1 MKTLRRDNYDT
12 WKTLRRIV
20 AQLRPYRGSI
30 ILMAASMVVGVLLTL
45 PLPLIVQLLIDRVL
59 RNHEVHLLNWLL
71 MALVALLVV
80 KGAIGWFQSYLYTV
94 VGYRAT
100 ADLSKRGFN
109 HVLHFPLGFFTHAR
123 MGIIQS
129 KLTVDANN
137 MRDVMASAIPN
148 IFTDLLTVIV
158 IFVILLNYSVLLT
171 LCSVVTVP
179 IMFVL
184 LRRANVYV
192 TSYTDA
198 VQRSWANVMDRLQEL
213 LSGVRLIKSFVQ
225 EDQAT
230 SWFTAS
236 IDENVRANIRLQN
249 LRAYTS
255 QLIGLVS
262 MVGPI
267 VVLWYGGVLVINDKL
282 SVGQFVAYYS
292 FLGMLLPP
300 IGRLAH
306 LSVSVQIAVVS
317 ANRLFELLD
326 LQAETLNSGESA
338 GHISGTVK
346 FERVSFAYSN
356 GDKEG
361 KAFRLEDVNFEIV
374 PGQVLAI
381 MGQSGAGKTTLIN
394 LLHRFYVPDAG
405 KILIDGIDINKHGL
419 GQLRRAIG
427 CVSQEDF
434 IFNTTLLDNIRFGNP
449 DASFEEI
456 LEAAKA
462 AGIDEFIDT
471 LPDGYETLVGDKGM
485 RLSGGQRQRISIA
498 RAILKDPRILIL
510 DEATS
515 ALDSETESIIHRA
528 LTLLSADRT
537 VILISH
543 RLSSVMHADQI
554 LVLDDGKVAEVGGY
568 DNLLARKGRL
578 YELCRKQFL
587 AANF

>member
-1 MKTLRRDNYDT
+1 
-12 WKTLRRIV
+12 
-20 AQLRPYRGSI
+20 
-30 ILMAASMVVGVLLTL
+30 MVVGVLLTL
-45 PLPLIVQLLIDRVL
+45 PLPLIIQLLIDRVL
-59 RNHEVHLLNWLL
+59 RNHEVYLLNWLL
-71 MALVALLVV
+71 IALVALLVT

-94 VGYRAT
+94 VGYQAT

-123 MGIIQS
+123 MGIVQS

-148 IFTDLLTVIV
+148 ILTDLLTVMV
-158 IFVILLNYSVLLT
+158 ISVILLNYSVLLT

-179 IMFVL
+179 IMFIL
-184 LRRANVYV
+184 LRRVNVYV

-225 EDQAT
+225 EEQAT
-230 SWFTAS
+230 NWFTTS

-267 VVLWYGGVLVINDKL
+267 VVLWYGGMLVINDKL

-306 LSVSVQIAVVS
+306 LSVAVQIAVVS
-317 ANRLFELLD
+317 ANRIFELLD
-326 LQAETLNSGESA
+326 LQAESLDSGESA
-338 GHISGTVK
+338 SYIYGTVQ
-346 FERVSFAYSN
+346 FEHVSFAYSN
-356 GDKEG
+356 GDNDG
-361 KAFRLEDVNFEIV
+361 KSFRLEDVSFEIG
-374 PGQVLAI
+374 PGQILAI

-405 KILIDGIDINKHGL
+405 KILIDGNNIDKQSL
-419 GQLRRAIG
+419 GHLRRAIG

-434 IFNTTLLDNIRFGNP
+434 IFNTTLLDNIRFGDP
-449 DASFEEI
+449 DASLEEI
-456 LEAAKA
+456 MEAAKA
-462 AGIDEFIDT
+462 AGIHEFIDT
-471 LPDGYETLVGDKGM
+471 LPEGFETLVGDKGM

-515 ALDSETESIIHRA
+515 ALDSETETVIHRA
-528 LTLLSADRT
+528 LNLLSADRT

-543 RLSSVMHADQI
+543 RLSSVMHADRI

-568 DNLLARKGRL
+568 DNLLAQKGRL

-587 AANF
+587 AANL